1 MKMNLVLS
9 KSSHVLFVC
18 LAFICHLHSL
28 PLSDAAPVAEL
39 DQTSSYATS
48 QNNAI
53 SSTKLSTVV
62 REAVSSSVETLGAN
76 ATLNNSTTCQLVNNI
91 VTKLLEAGVQAK
103 CKPRPLQE
111 LKQLFLNSSLNS
123 EFGTQNHDSCLGL
136 EKLPGVKDNIY
147 YVTTSSSCSISRSI
161 QIDSE
166 HCYGNGNHSHCSMNT
181 ELQPII
187 NATDELENYFPQ
199 YVLQIMCSGCSRD
212 DDNCLME
219 HNRCYVSEKKSTPF
233 YPLKRDT
240 RNCDENG
247 YEKWIFDQD
256 QPKEPVVA
264 CSCRQ
269 LSQWISI
276 IITEDHH
283 IHTYIHT
290 WRNRQFT

>member
-9 KSSHVLFVC
+9 KSSHVLFTC

-28 PLSDAAPVAEL
+28 PLSNAAPVAEL
-39 DQTSSYATS
+39 DRTSSYATS

-76 ATLNNSTTCQLVNNI
+76 TTLNNSTTCQLVNNI

-111 LKQLFLNSSLNS
+111 LKQMFLNSTLNS
-123 EFGTQNHDSCLGL
+123 GFSTQNHDSCLGL

-147 YVTTSSSCSISRSI
+147 YVTTSSSCSTSRSI
-161 QIDSE
+161 QIDSVC
-166 HCYGNGNHSHCSMNT
+166 HGNGNCSMNT

-187 NATDELENYFPQ
+187 NDTDELENYFPQ

-212 DDNCLME
+212 DGNCLVE
-219 HNRCYVSEKKSTPF
+219 HNQCYVSEKKSSPF

-247 YEKWIFDQD
+247 YENWTLDRD

-264 CSCRQ
+264 CSCRR
-269 LSQWISI
+269 LSQ
-276 IITEDHH
+276 
-283 IHTYIHT
+283 
-290 WRNRQFT
+290 